1 MYVTEDNLETLTS
14 MLTGNLLLDMDIR
27 ERIHEIKMKENN
39 VNKVCSLDDPSCENC
54 GS

>member
-1 MYVTEDNLETLTS
+1 MYVTEDNLETLNS

-39 VNKVCSLDDPSCENC
+39 VTVCSLDSENCENC

>member
-1 MYVTEDNLETLTS
+1 MYVTEDNLETLNS

-39 VNKVCSLDDPSCENC
+39 ASKSCSLDSENCENC